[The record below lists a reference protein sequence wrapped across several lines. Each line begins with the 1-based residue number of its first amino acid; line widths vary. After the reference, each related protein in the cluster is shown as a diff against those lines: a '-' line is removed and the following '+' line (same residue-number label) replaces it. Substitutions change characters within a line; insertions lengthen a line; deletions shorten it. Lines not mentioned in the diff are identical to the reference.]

1 MAPPAQHSP
10 ELARGRLGTFAG
22 VFTPSILTILG
33 IILFRRLGY
42 VVGTGGLLEA
52 IAIIALA
59 TTISVITSI
68 SLAAIATNIR
78 VRAGGDYYLIS
89 RTLGVQYGG
98 AIGLV
103 LFLAQSVSVAFY
115 CIGFGE
121 AVAALIGRTG
131 DVTVTAGIA
140 ATATIIIGTIAF
152 AGADLATK
160 FQYFVM
166 AALALAIASFFI
178 GGALNWN
185 NELLRDSLRVYGERS
200 GLPFWF
206 VFAVFFPAVTGFTQ
220 GVSMSGDLR
229 DPAKSLPRGTFF
241 AVLISTVVYLAAAVF
256 LAASVPLD
264 VLEKDYGAM
273 RRVAIAPWLI
283 EVGVIAATLSSAMA
297 SCLGAPR
304 ILQSLA
310 SDKVIPPLA
319 MFAQGVGPTLNPRR
333 AVLLTVAVA
342 LATIALG
349 SLNAIAAVVGMCFLL
364 SYGLLNYATFI
375 EARAKSPAFR
385 PTFRFFNSWLS
396 LAGAALCLFAG
407 IMINPVAAAIAG
419 AAMVA
424 LYQYLRR
431 IAPRSAWADSRYAYH
446 FRRVRDHLMEMN
458 GGTPHPR
465 DWRPFV
471 LALCNEPRD
480 RVRLLTFA
488 SWIDGDSGFTTAVR
502 VLTPGENDKDSANS
516 TQHVDADRLAAAEE
530 MLRTQVREAG
540 LETFTRVVA
549 TPTVAEG
556 LAVLL
561 QSHGLGPLRANT
573 ILMSAR
579 EQFRDAPVSGDAPPP
594 EALSA
599 ALGQKKNLILLE
611 GDDSDWITLEKTDLD
626 KRCID
631 VWWKESDTCRLCLLL
646 AHLMTR
652 AEGWKSA
659 DIRLRVIHSGEAHRD
674 DAIARARE
682 MLEEAR
688 IDAEIDLVDFSG
700 PDSLIEH
707 SRSATIVFLPLRVRG
722 GRLSGPRGQP
732 LKDSLSSLPVC
743 AMVVAGEDI
752 DLDAQPDDAP
762 KPEATSEVGTSTA
775 APSTPPAPVPAA

>member
-1 MAPPAQHSP
+1 MPSQVQPAQ
-10 ELARGRLGTFAG
+10 ELTRGRLGTFAG

-42 VVGTGGLLEA
+42 IVGAGGLLEA
-52 IAIIALA
+52 ISIIALA

-121 AVAALIGRTG
+121 AVAALIGSTG
-131 DVTVTAGIA
+131 DVAVTAGVAAIA
-140 ATATIIIGTIAF
+140 TLVIGAIAF

-166 AALALAIASFFI
+166 AALGLAIASFFI
-178 GGALNWN
+178 GGALNWDN
-185 NELLRDSLRVYGERS
+185 QLLRDSLSVQGERTA
-200 GLPFWF
+200 LPFWII
-206 VFAVFFPAVTGFTQ
+206 FAVFFPAVTGFTQ

-229 DPAKSLPRGTFF
+229 DPAKSLPRGTFL
-241 AVLISTVVYLAAAVF
+241 AVLISTIVYLGAAVL
-256 LAASVPLD
+256 LAATVPLD
-264 VLEKDYGAM
+264 VLASDYGAM
-273 RRVAIAPWLI
+273 RRVAVAPWLI
-283 EVGVIAATLSSAMA
+283 EVGVVSATLSSAMA

-319 MFAQGVGPTLNPRR
+319 MFAHGVGPTLNPRR

-375 EARAKSPAFR
+375 EAHAKSPAFR
-385 PTFRFFNSWLS
+385 PTFRFFNTWLS
-396 LAGAALCLFAG
+396 LAGAVLCLFAG
-407 IMINPVAAAIAG
+407 VMINPVAAAIAG
-419 AAMVA
+419 AAMLA

-431 IAPRSAWADSRYAYH
+431 IAPRAAWSDGRYAYH
-446 FRRVRDHLMEMN
+446 FRRVRDHLMEMSD
-458 GGTPHPR
+458 GTAHPR

-471 LALCNEPRD
+471 LALCNEPHD

-502 VLTPGENDKDSANS
+502 VLTPEENDEESDSPLP
-516 TQHVDADRLAAAEE
+516 HVDGDRLAVAEE
-530 MLRTQVREAG
+530 TLRNQVREAE
-540 LETFTRVVA
+540 LATFTRVVS

-579 EQFRDAPVSGDAPPP
+579 EQFRDSPVSGDAPPP

-599 ALGQKKNLILLE
+599 ALGQQKNLILLE
-611 GDDSDWITLEKTDLD
+611 GDDSDWSTLEKTDLE

-631 VWWKESDTCRLCLLL
+631 VWWKESDTCRLSLLL

-659 DIRLRVIHSGEAHRD
+659 RIRLHVIHSGEAHRD
-674 DAIARARE
+674 DAIIRARE

-700 PDSLIEH
+700 PESLIEH

-752 DLDAQPDDAP
+752 DLEAQPDDAP
-762 KPEATSEVGTSTA
+762 KPETAADTSNPPSAAA
-775 APSTPPAPVPAA
+775 APSAPVPTA